1 MHPFQSPET
10 AAIAGALGGA
20 AAFVVGMGAQALGAA
35 FSARREARAARRAL
49 GEPRTA
55 LAGLDPAANVTLGG
69 VLEVV
74 GEPGARF
81 ENGAPAAAAT
91 AAGRFSEANARA
103 ARLRLVMR
111 DGAVDLH
118 GKTLVVAG
126 SRETRHD
133 AKGTLAAEVA
143 ARIHTACG
151 DRDPIPAG
159 PLRMRSIM
167 HGDRVV
173 VAGKLVRAEAASAA
187 AGYREGGAPW
197 TLVPA
202 ASTDRSLEVVRIA
215 FAGLPAVSGVL
226 GAAFSRRRLRTMAP
240 FAGLTLAFG
249 AAIGLGKASY
259 DARALAARAEAEAA
273 AEAKARKKVAAQLGD
288 PAHCKVL
295 AGQYTSA
302 MDRISTCTHDNDC
315 RATLRGEQWYDLDG
329 CFRFENRHASTEEA
343 DRHARAWL
351 EERCVSRYEVC
362 SAQPTAMCRQGRCV
376 ERPPHPVPETWT
388 RREFARLFTF
398 FAPPDV
404 DTTRRNGFDCGPGA
418 ILTLHRHDF
427 EASFTLGEYGLALG
441 GATTPVRIGNYHAV
455 TRRMDTTE
463 LAMPQG
469 YTQGFFVAFDEKEA
483 VCPPFCL
490 PELGGSV
497 SVGQLYFQ
505 ARCHTAQACEEAYR
519 ILETLAPF

>member
-1 MHPFQSPET
+1 MNPFQGPET
-10 AAIAGALGGA
+10 AALTGALGGA
-20 AAFVVGMGAQALGAA
+20 AAFVVGMGARALGTA
-35 FSARREARAARRAL
+35 FSARREARAARHAL

-55 LAGLDPAANVTLGG
+55 LAGLDPAANVTLEG

-81 ENGAPAAAAT
+81 EDGAPAAAAT
-91 AAGRFSEANARA
+91 AAGRFCEANTRA

-111 DGAVDLH
+111 DGTVDLR

-126 SRETRHD
+126 SRETRDDSID
-133 AKGTLAAEVA
+133 ALPAEVA
-143 ARIHTACG
+143 ARIHAACG
-151 DRDPIPAG
+151 DRDPLPAG
-159 PLRMRSIM
+159 PLRMRSIA

-173 VAGKLVRAEAASAA
+173 VAGKLVRAEEASAA

-202 ASTDRSLEVVRIA
+202 GATDRSLEVLPIA

-226 GAAFSRRRLRTMAP
+226 GAAFSRRRLRKMGP
-240 FAGLTLAFG
+240 FAAQAAVFG
-249 AAIGLGKASY
+249 AAICMGKASY
-259 DARALAARAEAEAA
+259 DARAFAARVEAEAEANA
-273 AEAKARKKVAAQLGD
+273 QKKAEAQLGD
-288 PAHCKVL
+288 PASCKEL

-302 MDRISTCTHDNDC
+302 MDRVSTCTHDNDC
-315 RATLRGEQWYDLDG
+315 RATLRGDQWYDLDG
-329 CFRFENRHASTEEA
+329 CFRFENRQTSTEEA
-343 DRHARAWL
+343 DRLARAWL
-351 EERCVSRYEVC
+351 EARCVTNYEVC

-404 DTTRRNGFDCGPGA
+404 DTTRRNGFECGPGA
-418 ILTLHRHDF
+418 RITLHRHDF
-427 EASFTLGEYGLALG
+427 EASFTLGQYGLELG
-441 GATTPVRIGNYHAV
+441 GSTTPVRIGSYHAV
-455 TRRMDTTE
+455 TKRMDATE

-490 PELGGSV
+490 PVLGGGD
-497 SVGQLYFQ
+497 SVGHLYFQ
-505 ARCHTAQACEEAYR
+505 ARCHTAEACEEAYW